1 MNKNIFKGMTGKSV
15 LNVIVSVAS
24 VITVVNNFVSDKKQ
38 AIEFEEMKKAIA
50 ELQKK
55 K

>member
-1 MNKNIFKGMTGKSV
+1 MKNNIFKGITGKNV
-15 LNVIVSVAS
+15 LSVIVSIAS
-24 VITVVNNFVSDKKQ
+24 AITVVNNFVSDKKQ

-55 K
+55 